1 MHLTWAGTYILDPCV
16 FLFPGMNF
24 ALINSDCVPVTLF
37 KIQELWLLCVEHD
50 AREGGYRQPPSSPIA
65 SAQKRA
71 RSVDTGQATQQQPG
85 PPIEL
90 PKSRSVENF
99 AASDVRLPPLTP
111 QEILRMSFFSVQR
124 RVASARSFNIY
135 PSMLHMRLII

>member
-111 QEILRMSFFSVQR
+111 QEILR
-124 RVASARSFNIY
+124 
-135 PSMLHMRLII
+135 